1 MNLNPVCIPHLRYNM
16 TLMHDGAPANTAR
29 ATRDLLQASRINI
42 LPWSSYSPDLNPIE
56 HIWNVIG
63 RKVRARDPRN
73 VKELK
78 RAVLGNGT
86 YFSNLSTKSTCFQ
99 CSVGAGSSSTQ
110 TVDTQAFKWTFFFED
125 SVIDE
130 TRFPNKE

>member
-1 MNLNPVCIPHLRYNM
+1 MCPNSWNAARYQDEILNPVCIPHLPYNM
-16 TLMHDGAPANTAR
+16 TLMHDGAPASTAR

-78 RAVLGNGT
+78 RAVL
-86 YFSNLSTKSTCFQ
+86 
-99 CSVGAGSSSTQ
+99 
-110 TVDTQAFKWTFFFED
+110 E
-125 SVIDE
+125 E
-130 TRFPNKE
+130 